1 MHCSEGEKEK
11 ENLYKNNPSRLA
23 ISSNDVVT
31 FASLEKSKQAEGNE
45 WTGFSTWDV
54 CTSKESVNSKFFK
67 LLSFCDFSEEMVLE
81 LPSAP
86 QGFSSPADEG
96 GDMLEDVAF

>member
-1 MHCSEGEKEK
+1 M
-11 ENLYKNNPSRLA
+11 
-23 ISSNDVVT
+23 
-31 FASLEKSKQAEGNE
+31 
-45 WTGFSTWDV
+45 